1 MIIYISYVLTL
12 VSFVSIVLIAIQGYY
27 FNIDSLSKEELIVYL
42 GSHISYAF
50 ASIII
55 YTLTQTI
62 IMFYFIGSGKK
73 IKETILKYELDKM
86 PYQKVLKIK
95 RKLFPHLTMNILL
108 MGAAFIIG
116 GAAHTIEGF
125 NILWHSGLFI
135 LSIIH
140 YAKVILMQN
149 DAFKIDREILID
161 IGQQV
166 DKKKKGS

>member
-27 FNIDSLSKEELIVYL
+27 FNVDTLSKEEFVAYL

-73 IKETILKYELDKM
+73 IKETILQYNLDKA

-108 MGAAFIIG
+108 IGTAFIVG
-116 GAAHTIEGF
+116 GAAHTIKDF
-125 NILWHSGLFI
+125 NIWWHSGLFI
-135 LSIIH
+135 IGILH
-140 YAKVILMQN
+140 YVKVIFMQN
-149 DAFKIDREILID
+149 DAFRIDREILID
-161 IGQQV
+161 IGGQV
-166 DKKKKGS
+166 DKQMKGK